1 MTSAFQRLF
10 NCLRVLSA
18 LLLVTSFASAPAD
31 AANVTKTTDVAS
43 NRLDGQRASRVSASG
58 VRSKRAATV
67 PNLHPAIAGCQ
78 TVAISAFVE
87 GDLEEPTQ
95 TATAAYVIDSPGKYS
110 GLNVDGTGCDIGIY
124 IATGTKN
131 VSISD
136 SVVHDATRAGI
147 VADTTCNTILFGNT
161 VYDIGS
167 HVGPLYEPNGVQYG
181 FAVLADTVTKVAI
194 DYVSVYLFQKEGFLV
209 IDSSGSVNLNSATGA
224 GMIDYIASNGF
235 EIDGSNLDS
244 IFGNRTELNQY
255 TGPYYGAAGYIL
267 CGTSVQHHLLTSSS
281 RFEKQFAEFWQNL
294 SAFDDIPYYIDGN
307 ADCS

>member
-1 MTSAFQRLF
+1 MSTMLVRRTGVA
-10 NCLRVLSA
+10 VLA
-18 LLLVTSFASAPAD
+18 ATLLLLS
-31 AANVTKTTDVAS
+31 VAS
-43 NRLDGQRASRVSASG
+43 RSVNAASVSATANAL
-58 VRSKRAATV
+58 AAHHGSRISTAGLRLKNRPV
-67 PNLHPAIAGCQ
+67 LASPRTAIAGCQ

-95 TATAAYVIDSPGKYS
+95 TATAAYVIDAPGKYQ

-131 VSISD
+131 VTISD

-147 VADTTCNTILFGNT
+147 VADTTCNTSLFANT
-161 VYDIGS
+161 VYNIGA
-167 HVGPLYEPNGVQYG
+167 HLGPLYQPNGVQYG
-181 FAVLADTVTKVAI
+181 FAVVADTVKSVAI
-194 DYVSVYLFQKEGFLV
+194 NYMSVYLFQKEGFLV
-209 IDSSGSVNLNSATGA
+209 IDSSGSVDLNSATGA
-224 GMIDYIASNGF
+224 GMINYIASNGF

-244 IFGNRTELNQY
+244 VFGNRTELNQY

-267 CGTSVQHHLLTSSS
+267 CGTSVQHRLLTSSS
-281 RFEKQFAEFWQNL
+281 SSQKKFASLYQNL